1 MTAPVIVCR
10 SGTEAVEETEA
21 VLTLGRRTAASL
33 GAELRWLVLG
43 EVPDGYAE
51 IAQRHGVAAIDVVDD
66 DRLTGGDTD
75 AAVEAVTR
83 YWESRPGRGLLVA
96 QTFDSRT
103 VAARVAGRI
112 GAAVVTNGID
122 VEADGAGG
130 LRISA
135 ATYGGDVHV
144 TYEVA
149 AGLACV
155 VALQANSVEPE
166 PAAGTHPEPV
176 VDKVQVDLSSAQDRV
191 RVVKA
196 ASSEGP
202 RLEDAD
208 VIVAGGR
215 GLKSADNYQLV
226 VDLAEVLGGVPGAS
240 RPIVD
245 DGWIDS
251 AHQVGLT
258 GKITQPTLYLAAGI
272 SGATQHVVGCTAA
285 KTIVAINTDPDA
297 AIFRHARYG
306 IVGDALEVL
315 PELIR
320 AAREAGIAR

>member
-10 SGTEAVEETEA
+10 SGAEADEETEA
-21 VLTLGRRTAASL
+21 VLTLGRRTATGL
-33 GAELRWLVLG
+33 GSELRWLVLG
-43 EVPDGYAE
+43 PAPEGYVE
-51 IAQRHGVAAIDVVDD
+51 IAQRHGVAAIDVVID
-66 DRLTGGDTD
+66 DRLTGEDAD
-75 AAVEAVTR
+75 AAVEAVAR
-83 YWESRPGRGLLVA
+83 YWENRPGRVLLFA
-96 QTFDSRT
+96 QTFDSRV

-112 GAAVVTNGID
+112 DAGVVTNGLD
-122 VEADGAGG
+122 VEAANDGG
-130 LRISA
+130 LQITA
-135 ATYGGDVHV
+135 AAYGGDIQV
-144 TYEVA
+144 TYEA
-149 AGLACV
+149 SAGHACV
-155 VALQANSVEPE
+155 VALQANAVEPE
-166 PAAGTHPEPV
+166 PAGGAPPQPA
-176 VDKVQVDLSSAQDRV
+176 VDKVQIDLSSLQERV

-196 ASSEGP
+196 AASEGP
-202 RLEDAD
+202 RLEDAE

-215 GLKSADNYQLV
+215 GLKSAENYQLV
-226 VDLAEVLGGVPGAS
+226 VELAELLGGVPGAS

-258 GKITQPTLYLAAGI
+258 GKITQPALYLAAGI

-320 AAREAGIAR
+320 AVREAGIAK